1 MREILEDA
9 QAHVEDGYGRAQKHQ
24 KQQLPKRFYKQV
36 SVGELDGAYAILLDG
51 RPIKTPGKV
60 AVSVPNE
67 ELAKLIVVEWEAQ
80 EKEID
85 PATMPLTRLVNTIVE
100 KGDEALEDVKA
111 EIVKF
116 AGNDLLAYRAD
127 TPADLVALQSKHWGD
142 AMDVFAKRYDVSFN
156 VIIGVMHQDQ
166 PPEVQARTAEIIA
179 SYDKFKAFCTMSVTS
194 ITGSAILAIGMTEGL
209 FTPEQVLTT
218 AYVDEDYQ
226 AKQWGEDGEAIRM
239 RAFKRQDF
247 DAANTVLELLSAS

>member
-36 SVGELDGAYAILLDG
+36 TVGELEGAYSILLDG

-60 AVSVPNE
+60 VVGVPNI

-80 EKEID
+80 DKEID

-100 KGDEALEDVKA
+100 KGDETLDAVKA

-116 AGNDLLAYRAD
+116 AGNDLLAYRAE
-127 TPADLVALQSKHWGD
+127 TPADLVELQSKYWGD
-142 AMDVFAKRYDVSFN
+142 ALDAFAKRYDISFN
-156 VIIGVMHQDQ
+156 VITGVMHQDQ
-166 PPEVQARTAEIIA
+166 PTVVQERTAEIIVF
-179 SYDKFKAFCTMSVTS
+179 YDKFVAFCTMSITS
-194 ITGSAILAIGMTEGL
+194 ITGSAVLAIGMTEGL
-209 FTPEQVLTT
+209 FTSEQVLTA

-226 AKQWGEDGEAIRM
+226 AEQWGVDGEAIRM
-239 RAFKRQDF
+239 RAFKKEDF
-247 DAANTVLELLSAS
+247 DAAHTVLELLHNS